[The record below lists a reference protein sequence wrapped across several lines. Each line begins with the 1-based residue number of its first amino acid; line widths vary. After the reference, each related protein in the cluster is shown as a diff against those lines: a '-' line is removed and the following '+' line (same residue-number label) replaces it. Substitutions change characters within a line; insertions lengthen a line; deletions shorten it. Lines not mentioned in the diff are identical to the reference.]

1 MMPARSHQFTITAL
15 GAAALVISCTNAKV
29 SECHKLIQGINHGV
43 QAIADVELNRSTTAL
58 QIGTALDTT
67 TKKLEKLP
75 LKDEKLPEFR
85 RRFVIIFTALSQ
97 AFSEIGEAMS
107 LVEIA
112 QPNQA
117 GIATA
122 HSAKT
127 KVETT
132 SKSIKKIAKD
142 ADKLAAE
149 INTYC
154 QFSQD

>member
-1 MMPARSHQFTITAL
+1 MMRDRPIEFAITSL
-15 GAAALVISCTNAKV
+15 GAAALVSSCTNAKI

-43 QAIADVELNRSTTAL
+43 EAIADVQLNRSQTAL

-67 TKKLEKLP
+67 TKELEKFP
-75 LKDEKLPEFR
+75 LKDEKLQTFR
-85 RRFVIIFTALSQ
+85 RRFVIIFTALSR
-97 AFSEIGEAMS
+97 AFREIGEAMRV
-107 LVEIA
+107 VEVA

-122 HSAKT
+122 NSAKT
-127 KVETT
+127 TVE
-132 SKSIKKIAKD
+132 SNRKSIKKIGGD

-154 QFSQD
+154 QITKN

>member
-1 MMPARSHQFTITAL
+1 MPARSHQFTITAL
-15 GAAALVISCTNAKV
+15 GAAALVIGCTNAKV
-29 SECHKLIQGINHGV
+29 SQCHKLIQGINHGV

-75 LKDEKLPEFR
+75 LKDEKLQAFR
-85 RRFVIIFTALSQ
+85 RRFVIVFTALSQ

-117 GIATA
+117 GITTT
-122 HSAKT
+122 HTAKT

-132 SKSIKKIAKD
+132 SKSIKKISKD